1 MRTESRRTYIQI
13 LSNSQQ
19 IEVLSHLSREV
30 LRKTTSTDAAIEKVL
45 RNKAKTQEEKL
56 DQSTSCQEAIKGPGT
71 FSIDPPSCRGS
82 VEIAIRKSLRAR
94 QIAKCQGGIEEVSRL
109 LKNYFS
115 RREKHIYECN
125 QACNSTKD
133 LINILSSQNH
143 LSIKNFKHNDPK
155 NTHTH

>member
-1 MRTESRRTYIQI
+1 M
-13 LSNSQQ
+13 
-19 IEVLSHLSREV
+19 LSHLSREV

-56 DQSTSCQEAIKGPGT
+56 DRSTSCQEAIKDPGT
-71 FSIDPPSCRGS
+71 FSIDPSSCQGS
-82 VEIAIRKSLRAR
+82 VEIAIRKSLRDR
-94 QIAKCQGGIEEVSRL
+94 QIVRCRGGIEKVSRL

-115 RREKHIYECN
+115 RREKHRYECN
-125 QACNSTKD
+125 QACNSIKD

-155 NTHTH
+155 HTHTHTKHV